1 MTRELKNRSRAP
13 GTRAESAVRRPRG
26 AMAGADLAAGGAVA
40 NGAANEVA
48 SSPFQNSARAGVP
61 IPDSDEEQQGVADE
75 NRTRAERG

>member
-1 MTRELKNRSRAP
+1 
-13 GTRAESAVRRPRG
+13 
-26 AMAGADLAAGGAVA
+26 MAGADLAAGGAVA